1 MAQAPTHGQNCAM
14 RSLVIAPQPFFT
26 PRGTPFSVY
35 YRTLV
40 MAELGV
46 QVDLLCYG
54 EGSDVDV
61 PNARIIRIPRFRF
74 LGPTRIGPSPQK
86 AFLDIFMLLWT
97 IGLLLRRRYDYV
109 HAHEESVFWCRF
121 LKPVFRFKLAYDMHS
136 SLPQQLTNFAFT
148 QNRLVIGAF
157 GWLERTALKASE
169 AVITICPD
177 LRDYALRSGVD
188 PERLFL
194 IENSIFDDVRLAR
207 NATEIAQEAAGSID
221 VPPAAGPRVVYA
233 GTFEAYQGLD
243 ILVRAFGL
251 VLPQRPDAQLL
262 MVGGRPDQIEQL
274 KRLAE
279 EVGASRS
286 CLFTG
291 RVAKSEAMRLADSA
305 DVLVSPRSEGTNT
318 PLKVYEQLA
327 SGKPLVATNI
337 WSHTQVLNDEVC
349 FLVDP
354 QPESMAQGLLQAMTD
369 PDAARQRAQ
378 AARQLYEAAYSR
390 PVYEQKMR
398 DFLALLAR

>member
-1 MAQAPTHGQNCAM
+1 
-14 RSLVIAPQPFFT
+14 
-26 PRGTPFSVY
+26 
-35 YRTLV
+35 
-40 MAELGV
+40 
-46 QVDLLCYG
+46 
-54 EGSDVDV
+54 
-61 PNARIIRIPRFRF
+61 
-74 LGPTRIGPSPQK
+74 
-86 AFLDIFMLLWT
+86 
-97 IGLLLRRRYDYV
+97 
-109 HAHEESVFWCRF
+109 
-121 LKPVFRFKLAYDMHS
+121 VFRFKLAYDMHS

-157 GWLERTALKASE
+157 NWLERTALKASE

-177 LRDYALRSGVD
+177 LRAYALRSGVE

-194 IENSIFDDVRLAR
+194 IENSIFDDVRLVP
-207 NATEIAQEAAGSID
+207 NGKETTQESAGSIH
-221 VPPAAGPRVVYA
+221 VPPASGPLVVYA

-274 KRLAE
+274 KRLAD
-279 EVGASRS
+279 EVGASGR
-286 CLFTG
+286 CVFTG
-291 RVAKSEAMRLADSA
+291 RVAKSEAMRLVESA

-337 WSHTQVLNDEVC
+337 WSHTQVLTDEVC

-354 QPESMAQGLLQAMTD
+354 QPESMAQGLLRAMTD
-369 PDAARQRAQ
+369 PHASGQRAR